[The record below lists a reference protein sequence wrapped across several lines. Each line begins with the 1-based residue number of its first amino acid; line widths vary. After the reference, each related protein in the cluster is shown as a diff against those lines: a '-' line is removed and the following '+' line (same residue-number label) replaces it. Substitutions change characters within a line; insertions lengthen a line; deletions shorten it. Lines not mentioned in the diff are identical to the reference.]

1 MTGYLLDTNILS
13 NLIKPAPSPGLLAW
27 MSEQSDEQLYISS
40 MTVAEI
46 WKGILELP
54 RGARR
59 SALEAWYL
67 GPEGPEALFPG
78 RILSFDKRAALV
90 WARLMADGKL
100 AGRPRSPLDMIVAA
114 IAEVHECR
122 VVTDNALDYL
132 GIDVLNPL

>member
-1 MTGYLLDTNILS
+1 VTGFLLDTNILS

-59 SALEAWYL
+59 AALEAWYR

-90 WARLMADGKL
+90 WARLMAEGKL

-122 VVTDNALDYL
+122 VVTDNARDYT